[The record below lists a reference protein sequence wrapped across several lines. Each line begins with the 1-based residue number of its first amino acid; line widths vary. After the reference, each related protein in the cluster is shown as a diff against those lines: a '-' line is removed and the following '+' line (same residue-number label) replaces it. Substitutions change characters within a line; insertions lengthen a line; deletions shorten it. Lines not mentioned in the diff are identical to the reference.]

1 MCEWWEEEREKQRN
15 RQEGTEKTCNRVKR
29 ECDEEKQSNRQEGT
43 EKTCN
48 RVKGERD
55 EEMLDEVAAESAV
68 TAWEIV

>member
-1 MCEWWEEEREKQRN
+1 MCEWWEEER
-15 RQEGTEKTCNRVKR
+15 
-29 ECDEEKQSNRQEGT
+29 EKQSNRQEGT